1 VEQINTKQSNQAGDK
16 IIQTKINSKRLKGR
30 MRTQESVYPV
40 RSNDDL
46 LWGREQLSVPL

>member
-1 VEQINTKQSNQAGDK
+1 VEQINTKQSIEADDK
-16 IIQTKINSKRLKGR
+16 NKTNKIKQQERR
-30 MRTQESVYPV
+30 ERERTRESVYPV